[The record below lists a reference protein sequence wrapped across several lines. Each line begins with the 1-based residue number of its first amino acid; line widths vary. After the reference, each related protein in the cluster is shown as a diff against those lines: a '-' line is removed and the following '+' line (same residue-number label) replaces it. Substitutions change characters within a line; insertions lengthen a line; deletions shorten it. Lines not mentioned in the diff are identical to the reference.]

1 MKKNILISVL
11 ILLSLSLVAQERG
24 SYLSLWSG
32 MGPTGFRYKMNG
44 IDFATPK
51 RDLLYGGQAGIGYSY
66 YFTKNVGISIGAGIS
81 HYRTRAILE
90 GNFLPDKYFTIGNYT
105 DNDPFEGHI
114 TNYDLRVR
122 TQNWTEYQSSKFVEI
137 PLMLNL
143 QKKFGEKEYFG
154 LYLSLGAKLQLPFSA
169 KYWITDG
176 DYEEQYKLMIS
187 GYYAEDNLELGG
199 FGGIPLPQHAFGN
212 VYNPSTVLNNANGKL
227 NFKFGI
233 SAVAEAGILISLSRR
248 VDLALGA
255 FIDGGLSDINKKG
268 TFKTMFTGPETDYIS
283 GAEGN
288 VGNGITYNS
297 ILNSTYGSNNRR
309 YADNVKT
316 LSYGGKVGL
325 RIKLGK
331 LSQKEEPQPLPT
343 MPSQR
348 DTVFIHQSSHCPT
361 DSLAKALINA
371 LESSSFQKLQPKEIE
386 KEKEKEEAKAKE
398 NEKEEIY
405 DYYPGIY
412 ANQEMEILFE
422 PIYFDLD
429 KATLKPE
436 SIKTLNAK
444 VPILKEHLEIKL
456 LVYGNTC
463 DLGQDARNYSL
474 GQQRADAAK
483 QYLMSKGINPERFET
498 STLSK
503 FNPELPNVNEYNR
516 KHNRRCDFKPLFLQ
530 DTPDVISNG
539 NKNETKATLPKL
551 SESNDVYLPYQ
562 EGKYYVIVGSFANE
576 KDALRHIKEKKLEN
590 YHAKLI
596 AHPDSPRLRVC
607 IGVFNSETDAKNFAA
622 QIDKNYWVLK

>member
-1 MKKNILISVL
+1 MKKNILISLL
-11 ILLSLSLVAQERG
+11 ILLCLSLAAQERG
-24 SYLSLWSG
+24 SHLSLWSA

-66 YFTKNVGISIGAGIS
+66 YFSKNVGISIGAGIS

-90 GNFLPDKYFTIGNYT
+90 GNFLSDKYFTIGNYT

-122 TQNWTEYQSSKFVEI
+122 TQNWTEYQSSKFLEI
-137 PLMLNL
+137 PLMLSL
-143 QKKFGEKEYFG
+143 QKKFGEKEHFG
-154 LYLSLGAKLQLPFSA
+154 LYLSLGAKVQLPVSA

-176 DYEEQYKLMIS
+176 DHEEQYKLMVS
-187 GYYAEDNLELGG
+187 GYYAEENLELGG
-199 FGGIPLPQHAFGN
+199 FGGVPLPQHAFGN
-212 VYNPSTVLNNANGKL
+212 VYNPSTVLDNANGKL

-248 VDLALGA
+248 VDIALGA

-268 TFKTMFTGPETDYIS
+268 ASKTMFTGPETDYIS

-316 LSYGGKVGL
+316 LSYGGKVGV

-331 LSQKEEPQPLPT
+331 LSQKEEPELLPT
-343 MPSQR
+343 ISSKR
-348 DTVFIHQSSHCPT
+348 DTIFIQQSSDCPT
-361 DSLAKALINA
+361 DSLVKTIIDA

-386 KEKEKEEAKAKE
+386 KEEVKEKV
-398 NEKEEIY
+398 KEEVY

-412 ANQEMEILFE
+412 TNQEMEILFE

-444 VPILKEHLEIKL
+444 VAILKKHPEIKL

-503 FNPELPNVNEYNR
+503 FNPELPNVNEENR

-530 DTPDVISNG
+530 
-539 NKNETKATLPKL
+539 ETLD
-551 SESNDVYLPYQ
+551 N
-562 EGKYYVIVGSFANE
+562 
-576 KDALRHIKEKKLEN
+576 R
-590 YHAKLI
+590 
-596 AHPDSPRLRVC
+596 
-607 IGVFNSETDAKNFAA
+607 
-622 QIDKNYWVLK
+622 